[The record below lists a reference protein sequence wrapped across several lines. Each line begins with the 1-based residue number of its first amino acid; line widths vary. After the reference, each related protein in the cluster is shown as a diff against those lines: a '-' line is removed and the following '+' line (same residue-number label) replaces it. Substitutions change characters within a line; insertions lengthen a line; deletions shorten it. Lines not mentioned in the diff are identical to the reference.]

1 MCATRRC
8 SAWMVSSAHL
18 IPISRTPAAHPR
30 DGGFVAGVAYVTDVK
45 VAGAAFDDFLNNG

>member
-1 MCATRRC
+1 
-8 SAWMVSSAHL
+8 MVSSAHL